1 MLRNDFVSNS
11 SSASFI
17 VVSKEPE
24 GFKDIM
30 QNRAPTGVVTLP
42 DPEVGYSQFG
52 RCAERFTNIGAK
64 LNFAA
69 IQLCDLNRIS
79 LLPEKELNSWYA
91 KTVQKYIDKY
101 EEYEKMFV
109 NVCKRLGFDVV
120 LNYSYN
126 DNNDYSCWIDHSS
139 SVCEGENMCIFN
151 DEETLYNF
159 LKNCYSYI
167 QMLSDEEED
176 DMEMLRKAREDGII
190 CSEKTS

>member
-30 QNRAPTGVVTLP
+30 QNRAPTGVVSLP
-42 DPEVGYSQFG
+42 DPEIGRSQFG
-52 RCAERFTNIGAK
+52 RCAEQFTSIGAK